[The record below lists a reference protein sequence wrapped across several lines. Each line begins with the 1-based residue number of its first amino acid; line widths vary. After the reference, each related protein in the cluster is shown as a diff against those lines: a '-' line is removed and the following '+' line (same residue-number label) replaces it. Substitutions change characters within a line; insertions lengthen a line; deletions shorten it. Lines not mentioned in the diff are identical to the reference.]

1 MNKSKIRKKIG
12 AELRRIRKEKRVTQE
27 QLSDMTGIGRT
38 AITKYELGTIEIGIS
53 HYIAICDA
61 LGVDYKKVFEDIE
74 I

>member
-53 HYIAICDA
+53 QYIAICDA